1 MDSRTHRQS
10 FEVSR
15 RIMLGGMG
23 AAFTC
28 MSARAG
34 DSYGSSDLDR
44 IVESIGDAR
53 FVAIGEIHD
62 NPKHH
67 EIQAQLVRRLKPDGL
82 AFEMIPER
90 SETLVNSLR
99 RIDAS
104 RQEIGRALQWDES
117 GWPAWDQYAPI
128 LEAAPDA
135 YIAGGGLSRSL
146 IGSIHTEGLS
156 ALGEKRVE
164 RYELDEPLDK
174 KSEAALLDLQ
184 FHGHC
189 ELIERE
195 KLGGMLRVQRAWDAS
210 FAEAWRRASVRG
222 GGGRSILICGAVH
235 ARLDIGAPAYLDAAG
250 VQGGI
255 ASVGLSESDE
265 PNTGTHTE
273 IISTPR
279 MERPDPCIELRKRF
293 GQSPG

>member
-28 MSARAG
+28 LSARAG

-67 EIQAQLVRRLKPDGL
+67 V
-82 AFEMIPER
+82 
-90 SETLVNSLR
+90 
-99 RIDAS
+99 
-104 RQEIGRALQWDES
+104 
-117 GWPAWDQYAPI
+117 
-128 LEAAPDA
+128 
-135 YIAGGGLSRSL
+135 
-146 IGSIHTEGLS
+146 IGSVHTEGLS

-174 KSEAALLDLQ
+174 KSETALLDLQ

-279 MERPDPCIELRKRF
+279 IERPDPCIELRKRF